1 MTVPSSNPALAVTF
15 LLALPVWAP
24 LLAPLQAES
33 NFRSDVL
40 PILERRCQ
48 ACHQGEQAQAGLALT
63 SVASIRQ
70 AGVIAPGD
78 PDASKLLQRV
88 TGEKPSMPP
97 VGEPL
102 TADEVRAIREWI
114 AAGAPDDGAATDE
127 TWWSLRKL
135 ERPNP
140 PEASDWA
147 RTPIDRFVA
156 AKLAEKGLTPSH
168 EADRRTLIRRLSY
181 DLHGLPPS
189 PEDVDAFVRDADSLA
204 YENLVDRLLASPR
217 YGERWGRHWL
227 DVAHYGESHGYDK
240 DKPRRNAWPY
250 RDYVIRA
257 FNEDKPYARFVRE
270 QVAGDALYPETPEG
284 LIATGF
290 LAAGPWDY
298 VGHAELREGTRDK
311 RIARLL
317 DRDDMLM
324 TVMSTFTSLTVH
336 CARCHDHKFDPILQ
350 SDYYALQAV
359 FAGVDRADRPYDDDP
374 AVFAKRKAILDEL
387 RRAELGINPIED
399 KIAGLT
405 SAEIEALLAEAEELG
420 KRRTLANHEKTAGET
435 PEQRARNAELDAEM
449 KRLQEQI
456 RGLNA
461 RVREIRMGMLDPSER
476 TTLERLREDEQAAK
490 AELKALPE
498 PHWVYSAAPYFESYG
513 KFTPSLEARPVSVLG
528 RGDVDS
534 PLAPAQPG
542 AVTAVEALPARF
554 DAEGEGARRAAL
566 ADWLTHPENPLTWR
580 SIVNRVWH
588 YHFGKGLVDS
598 PNDFGRMGSQP
609 THPELLDWLAVE
621 FRDTGGS
628 LKRLHRLIVTSA
640 VYRQS
645 SAGDAESERL
655 DRDNQYLWRMNA
667 RRLDAESVRDAVLRI
682 GGSLDL
688 TMGGPPDEHFWFKD
702 DHSPVYDYARFD
714 PREEA
719 SQRRSVYRFL
729 VRSVP
734 DPLMESLDCPDPS
747 LLTPKRNVTMT
758 AVQALALLN
767 DPLLIEQS
775 RRLAERL
782 RTHSSD
788 FGEQLDLLYRLALSR
803 PAGEQERELLAGY
816 AEENGL
822 ENLCRLVL
830 NSNEFLF
837 VD

>member
-1 MTVPSSNPALAVTF
+1 MGAALAAV
-15 LLALPVWAP
+15 LLTSAAHAAP
-24 LLAPLQAES
+24 S
-33 NFRSDVL
+33 FRADVL
-40 PILERRCQ
+40 PLLERRCH

-63 SVASIRQ
+63 SAAAMKKGGASGPALVA
-70 AGVIAPGD
+70 GD
-78 PDASKLLQRV
+78 PDGSLLIQKV
-88 TGEKPSMPP
+88 TGAKPAMPP
-97 VGEPL
+97 IGEPL
-102 TADEVRAIREWI
+102 AAAEAVMLRDWI
-114 AAGAPDDGAATDE
+114 AAGAPDDGGAAE
-127 TWWSLRKL
+127 EAWWSLRPL
-135 ERPNP
+135 ERPP
-140 PEASDWA
+140 LPESSGAWA
-147 RTPIDRFVA
+147 RNAIDRFVA
-156 AKLAEKGLTPSH
+156 AKLKEKRLAPSPEAE
-168 EADRRTLIRRLSY
+168 RRSLIRRLTY

-189 PEDVDAFVRDADSLA
+189 PQEVEAFLSDESPRA
-204 YENLVDRLLASPR
+204 YEDLVGRLLESPR

-257 FNEDKPYARFVRE
+257 FNDDKPYERFVRE
-270 QVAGDALYPETPEG
+270 QIAGDVLYPDTPEG

-336 CARCHDHKFDPILQ
+336 CARCHNHKFDPILQ

-374 AVFAKRKAILDEL
+374 AVFAKRKTILEKM
-387 RRAELGINPIED
+387 RRIELGVNPIED
-399 KIAGLT
+399 RIAELT
-405 SAEIEALLAEAEELG
+405 NSEIQALLSETEELG
-420 KRRTLANHEKTAGET
+420 KRRTLLNHEKTEGKTA
-435 PEQRARNAELDAEM
+435 EQQARNAELDAEM
-449 KRLQEQI
+449 KMLADQSREI
-456 RGLNA
+456 NA
-461 RVREIRMGMLDPSER
+461 LVRETRLGMLDPAER
-476 TTLERLREDEQAAK
+476 ERLEQLRQDEKEAKKTLE
-490 AELKALPE
+490 ALPE
-498 PHWVYSAAPYFESYG
+498 PRWVYSAAPYFHSFG
-513 KFTPSLEARPVSVLG
+513 KFTPSLEPRAVSILG
-528 RGDVDS
+528 RGDVD
-534 PLAPAQPG
+534 APMEPARPG
-542 AVTAVEALPARF
+542 AVTAVSTLPARF
-554 DAEGEGARRAAL
+554 GLKDPNDEGARRAAL
-566 ADWLTHPENPLTWR
+566 ADWIVDPTNPLTWR

-588 YHFGKGLVDS
+588 YHFGKGLADS
-598 PNDFGRMGSQP
+598 PNDFGRMGARP

-621 FRDTGGS
+621 FRDSGGS
-628 LKRLHRLIVTSA
+628 LKQLHRLIVNSA
-640 VYRQS
+640 TYRQS
-645 SAGDAESERL
+645 S
-655 DRDNQYLWRMNA
+655 RDNAEHARIDADNQFLWRTNA
-667 RRLDAESVRDAVLRI
+667 RRLDAESVRDAVLQV

-688 TMGGPPDEHFWFKD
+688 TMGGPADEYFWFKD

-714 PREEA
+714 PAAA
-719 SQRRSVYRFL
+719 SSERRSVYRFL

-747 LLTPKRNVTMT
+747 LLTPKRNTTMT

-782 RTHSSD
+782 RTHSAD
-788 FGEQLDLLYRLALSR
+788 FAAQLDLLYRLTLSR
-803 PAGEQERELLAGY
+803 PPRPDETKLLAAY
-816 AEENGL
+816 SNENGL

>member
-1 MTVPSSNPALAVTF
+1 MASGPNNQSRDRKGAGLVLALA
-15 LLALPVWAP
+15 LASTATAAP
-24 LLAPLQAES
+24 R
-33 NFRSDVL
+33 FRTDVL

-48 ACHQGEQAQAGLALT
+48 ACHQGDNAQAGLALT
-63 SVASIRQ
+63 SAAAIEQS
-70 AGVIAPGD
+70 GVITPGD
-78 PDASKLLQRV
+78 PEASPIIERIS
-88 TGEKPSMPP
+88 GNKPSMPP

-102 TADEVRAIREWI
+102 TASEVDAIREWI
-114 AAGAPDDGAATDE
+114 AAGAPDDGGATDE
-127 TWWSLRKL
+127 TWWSFRRLD
-135 ERPNP
+135 RPAVP
-140 PEASDWA
+140 AASDWT
-147 RTPIDRFVA
+147 RTPIDRFIA
-156 AKLAEKGLTPSH
+156 AKLAEKNLEPSR

-189 PEDVDAFVRDADSLA
+189 PEAVEAFIRDPDPRA
-204 YENLVDRLLASPR
+204 YENLVDRLLDSPR

-257 FNEDKPYARFVRE
+257 FNDDKPYGRFVRE
-270 QVAGDALYPETPEG
+270 QIAGDVLYPETPEG

-324 TVMSTFTSLTVH
+324 TAMSTFSSLTVH

-359 FAGVDRADRPYDDDP
+359 FAGVDRADRLYDDDP

-387 RRAELGINPIED
+387 RLLELGIDPIETR
-399 KIAGLT
+399 IAKLT
-405 SAEIEALLAEAEELG
+405 NEEIQSLQSESEEIG
-420 KRRTLANHEKTAGET
+420 KRRTLLNHEKTAGET
-435 PEQRARNAELDAEM
+435 PEQQARNAELDAEM
-449 KRLQEQI
+449 KRLRAEMD
-456 RGLNA
+456 GLS
-461 RVREIRMGMLDPSER
+461 RRIREIRLGLLDPAER
-476 TTLERLREDEQAAK
+476 ARLENLQQAHVEA
-490 AELKALPE
+490 LKASEALPKAKR
-498 PHWVYSAAPYFESYG
+498 VYAAARYFKPVG
-513 KFTPSLEARPVSVLG
+513 KFTPSLEPRPVSVLS

-534 PLAPAQPG
+534 PLEPARPG

-554 DAEGEGARRAAL
+554 DADDEGARRAAL
-566 ADWLTHPENPLTWR
+566 ADWLVHPDNPLTWR

-628 LKRLHRLIVTSA
+628 LKDLHRLILNSA

-645 SAGDAESERL
+645 SAGNAEYERL
-655 DRDNQYLWRMNA
+655 DRDNQFLWRMNA
-667 RRLDAESVRDAVLRI
+667 RRLDAESVRDAVLQI
-682 GGSLDL
+682 AGSLDL
-688 TMGGPPDEHFWFKD
+688 TMGGPSDEHFWFKN
-702 DHSPVYDYARFD
+702 DHSPIYDYARFD
-714 PREEA
+714 PA
-719 SQRRSVYRFL
+719 TKPKQRRSVYRFL

-767 DPLLIEQS
+767 DPLVIEQS
-775 RRLAERL
+775 RRLAARL

-788 FGEQLDLLYRLALSR
+788 FGKQLDLLYRLALSR
-803 PAGEQERELLAGY
+803 APKSGETELLAEY
-816 AEENGL
+816 SREHGL

>member
-1 MTVPSSNPALAVTF
+1 MA
-15 LLALPVWAP
+15 LLAAP
-24 LLAPLQAES
+24 LHAAPS
-33 NFRSDVL
+33 FRSDVL
-40 PILERRCQ
+40 PILEQRCH
-48 ACHQGEQAQAGLALT
+48 ACHRGASAQAGLSLT
-63 SVASIRQ
+63 SAAAMTKGGSSGP
-70 AGVIAPGD
+70 AIAPGE
-78 PDASKLLQRV
+78 PDVSLILQRIA
-88 TGEKPSMPP
+88 GDKPSMPP

-102 TADEVRAIREWI
+102 AAEEVQIIRDWI
-114 AAGAPDDGAATDE
+114 AAGALDDGGSVEE
-127 TWWSLRKL
+127 TWWSLRRL
-135 ERPNP
+135 ERPSVP
-140 PEASDWA
+140 VAAERA
-147 RTPIDRFVA
+147 RTPIDRFIA
-156 AKLAEKGLTPSH
+156 AKLSEKGLKPSP
-168 EADRRTLIRRLSY
+168 EASRRTLIRRLCY

-189 PEDVDAFVRDADSLA
+189 PEEVDAFVTDPSPHA
-204 YENLVDRLLASPR
+204 YERLVDRLLDSPR

-257 FNEDKPYARFVRE
+257 FNDDKPYARFVRE
-270 QVAGDALYPETPEG
+270 QIAGDVLFPETPEG

-324 TVMSTFTSLTVH
+324 TAMSTFSSLTVH

-359 FAGVDRADRPYDDDP
+359 FAGVDRADRPYDDDRE
-374 AVFAKRKAILDEL
+374 VFSERKAILEDL
-387 RRAELGINPIED
+387 RRIALGVRPIEAR
-399 KIAGLT
+399 IAAQTNG
-405 SAEIEALLAEAEELG
+405 EIQTLLSEAEEIG
-420 KRRTLANHEKTAGET
+420 KRRTLLNHEKTAGET
-435 PEQRARNAELDAEM
+435 LEQQARNAELDAEM
-449 KRLQEQI
+449 TRLAEQI
-456 RGLNA
+456 RGLNT
-461 RVREIRMGMLDPSER
+461 RVREIRLSLLDSEER
-476 TTLERLREDEQAAK
+476 ERLEQLHAEEQAAR
-490 AELKALPE
+490 AALEALPE
-498 PHWVYSAAPYFESYG
+498 PKRVYAAAPYFESYG
-513 KFTPSLEARPVSVLG
+513 KFTPSLEPRPVSILG

-534 PLAPAQPG
+534 PVAPARPG
-542 AVTAVEALPARF
+542 AVTAVETLPGRF
-554 DAEGEGARRAAL
+554 DAENEGERRAAL
-566 ADWLTHPENPLTWR
+566 ADWLVHPDNPLTWR

-598 PNDFGRMGSQP
+598 PNDFGRMGSRP

-621 FRDTGGS
+621 FRDSGGS
-628 LKRLHRLIVTSA
+628 MKHLHRLILNSA

-645 SAGDAESERL
+645 SAGNEEYARI
-655 DRDNQYLWRMNA
+655 DRDNQFLWRMNA
-667 RRLDAESVRDAVLRI
+667 RRLDAESVRDAALQI

-688 TMGGPPDEHFWFKD
+688 TMGGPSEEHFWFKN
-702 DHSPVYDYARFD
+702 DHSPIYDYARFD
-714 PREEA
+714 PA
-719 SQRRSVYRFL
+719 AKSSQRRSVYRFL

-782 RTHSSD
+782 RMHSSD
-788 FGEQLDLLYRLALSR
+788 FSKQVGLLYRLALSR
-803 PAGEQERELLAGY
+803 APEPQETGLLANY
-816 AEENGL
+816 SEEHGL

>member
-1 MTVPSSNPALAVTF
+1 MAFPCIWL
-15 LLALPVWAP
+15 LLALP
-24 LLAPLQAES
+24 LQAAPS
-33 NFRSDVL
+33 FRADVL
-40 PILERRCQ
+40 PVLERRCQ
-48 ACHQGEQAQAGLALT
+48 VCHQGETPQAGLALT
-63 SVASIRQ
+63 SAAAMRKV
-70 AGVIAPGD
+70 VVPGK
-78 PDASKLLQRV
+78 PEESKLLQRV
-88 TGEKPSMPP
+88 TGDKPSMPP

-102 TADEVRAIREWI
+102 TPGEVRAIAEWI
-114 AAGAPDDGAATDE
+114 ASGAPDDGAVTEE

-135 ERPNP
+135 ERPAV
-140 PEASDWA
+140 PEAGEWA
-147 RTPIDRFVA
+147 RTPVDRFVA
-156 AKLAEKGLTPSH
+156 AKLAEKGLKPSP

-189 PEDVDAFVRDADSLA
+189 PEDVDAFVQDPDPRA
-204 YENLVDRLLASPR
+204 YEKLVDRLLASPR

-250 RDYVIRA
+250 RDYVIRS

-270 QVAGDALYPETPEG
+270 QVAGDVLYPDAPEG

-374 AVFAKRKAILDEL
+374 ATFAKRKAILERL
-387 RRAELGINPIED
+387 RRAELGINPIEE
-399 KIAGLT
+399 KIAALT
-405 SAEIEALLAEAEELG
+405 NGQIETLLSEAEELG

-435 PEQRARNAELDAEM
+435 PEQQARNVELDAEM
-449 KRLQEQI
+449 KRLRDEI
-456 RGLNA
+456 NGLNA
-461 RVREIRMGMLDPSER
+461 RVRAIRMGLLESSER
-476 TTLERLREDEQAAK
+476 EMLERLREEEKTAK
-490 AELKALPE
+490 AALDALPK
-498 PHWVYSAAPYFESYG
+498 PRWVYSAAPYFKSYG
-513 KFTPSLEARPVSVLG
+513 KFTPSLEPRPVSVLG
-528 RGDVDS
+528 RGDVDA
-534 PLAPAQPG
+534 PLEPARPG

-554 DAEGEGARRAAL
+554 DAEEEGARRAAL
-566 ADWLTHPENPLTWR
+566 ADWLVAPENPLTWR
-580 SIVNRVWH
+580 SIANRVWH

-598 PNDFGRMGSQP
+598 PNDFGRMGSRP
-609 THPELLDWLAVE
+609 AHPELLDWLAVE
-621 FRDTGGS
+621 FRDSGGS
-628 LKRLHRLIVTSA
+628 LKSLHRLIVASA

-645 SAGDAESERL
+645 SAGNADAERI
-655 DRDNQYLWRMNA
+655 DRDNQFLWRMNA
-667 RRLDAESVRDAVLRI
+667 RRLDAESVRDAVLQI

-714 PREEA
+714 PRETP

-782 RTHSSD
+782 RTYSSD
-788 FGEQLDLLYRLALSR
+788 FGERLDLLYRLALGR
-803 PAGEQERELLAGY
+803 TAKVEEREMLAGY
-816 AEENGL
+816 AEEHGL